1 MSKTIASAILG
12 FSNLLMA
19 PLKARRR
26 WLVRARVVER
36 FCQDIPV
43 ATDLGALKFH
53 VTNRQTLVIPIE
65 FDNYEP
71 ETLEW
76 IKGFPKG
83 AVLWDIGANIGV
95 FSLYAA
101 LMPETRVLAF
111 EPGAATYAVLVKN
124 IEINAMGD
132 RVFAY
137 PLALS
142 DETKCGSLNMATTEA
157 GSFLHA
163 FEDDTNV
170 HDEIIPVT
178 FSQAS
183 VGVSIDDFIQIFD
196 PPKPTHIKLDVDST
210 EALII
215 EGGKGVLKE
224 GAVQS
229 VFIELEGALED
240 ERNRKIITRM
250 QDFGYQPLERASGE
264 SRNLE
269 FRKA

>member
-1 MSKTIASAILG
+1 MMP
-12 FSNLLMA
+12 LMIRQSS
-19 PLKARRR
+19 ARR
-26 WLVRARVVER
+26 
-36 FCQDIPV
+36 
-43 ATDLGALKFH
+43 LG
-53 VTNRQTLVIPIE
+53 E
-65 FDNYEP
+65 
-71 ETLEW
+71 
-76 IKGFPKG
+76 
-83 AVLWDIGANIGV
+83 
-95 FSLYAA
+95 
-101 LMPETRVLAF
+101 
-111 EPGAATYAVLVKN
+111 
-124 IEINAMGD
+124 

-183 VGVSIDDFIQIFD
+183 VGISIDDFIHLFD

-210 EALII
+210 EAEII
-215 EGGKGVLKE
+215 EGGKGLLKE

-229 VFIELEGALED
+229 VFIELEGALES

-250 QDFGYQPLERASGE
+250 QDLGYQPLERASGE
-264 SRNLE
+264 TRNLE